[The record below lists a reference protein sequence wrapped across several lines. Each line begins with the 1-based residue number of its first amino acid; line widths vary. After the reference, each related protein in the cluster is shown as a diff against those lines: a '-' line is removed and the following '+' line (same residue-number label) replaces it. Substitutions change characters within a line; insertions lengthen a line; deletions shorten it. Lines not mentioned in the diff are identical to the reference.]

1 MAGRIALV
9 GSGEYLPVMHEVEAW
24 LLEDRPARFVQLA
37 TAAAPEGDHSIRY
50 WRNLGADAAHRLG
63 AEQLFV
69 DVRNPADAD
78 DQQLADLI
86 RGAGLIYFS
95 GGNPSFLAK
104 TLTGSAI
111 LTAIIEE
118 WRAGA
123 SLGGCSAGAMA
134 IGGYIP
140 NIRHPRSGG
149 TDGFSL
155 IPDIR
160 VLPHF
165 DRFAS
170 WIPNF
175 AAHLLAGP
183 DHHVIGIDEETALIA
198 QPSATD
204 EWRFAAVGNQRV
216 WRVSGDGQ
224 EPITEISLRVAA
236 TSI

>member
-24 LLEDRPARFVQLA
+24 LLDGRPSKFVQLA
-37 TAAAPEGDHSIRY
+37 TAAAPEGDHSITY

-63 AEQLFV
+63 AEQVFV
-69 DVRNPADAD
+69 DVRNPTDAD
-78 DQQLADLI
+78 DPELVELI

-95 GGNPSFLAK
+95 GGNPSFLAR
-104 TLTGSAI
+104 TLTGSAV
-111 LTAIIEE
+111 LTAIIDE
-118 WRAGA
+118 WRSGA

-149 TDGFSL
+149 TDGFAVV
-155 IPDIR
+155 PEIR

-165 DRFAS
+165 DRFSS

-175 AAHLLAGP
+175 AAQLLTSPG
-183 DHHVIGIDEETALIA
+183 HHVVGIDEETALIA
-198 QPSATD
+198 EPSSD
-204 EWRFAAVGNQRV
+204 EEWHFTAVGNQRV
-216 WRVSGDGQ
+216 WLVSGEGQ
-224 EPITEISLRVAA
+224 DPISELRLRVAVG
-236 TSI
+236 